1 MIIELFVTV
10 FIATYVAIVILG
22 HALLFGAVVKLLRAG
37 DRKTRRQP
45 IKPVGQSAE
54 DRTVAQSVSVQI

>member
-22 HALLFGAVVKLLRAG
+22 HAFLFGAIVQHLCEG
-37 DRKTRRQP
+37 DRKTGRQP
-45 IKPVGQSAE
+45 VKPVAQSAA
-54 DRTVAQSVSVQI
+54 DRTMAQSVSV